1 MALTSYGKATFTYT
15 KPDNLVDL
23 FEESV
28 GRNGDRPLF
37 GTRNGSGDYHWI
49 TFGDVAARVDAVRAG
64 LAKLGVGP
72 GDAVGLIANNR
83 VEWAVAA
90 FATYGLRARFVPM
103 YEAELPHVW
112 RYVLGD
118 ADVRVLFVS
127 KPEILEKVK
136 PFQAELPRLQHLV
149 LIDGQGEG
157 SLEALEAAG
166 RAAPVPS
173 QKPTP
178 QETACLIY
186 TSGTTGDPKGVLLSH
201 GNFTSNVH
209 AGVKMMSQLDEST
222 VGLSILPWAHSY
234 GQTAELYCGIHLGGA
249 TGFMGSPQ
257 TILDDIGKVR
267 PNFLISVPRV
277 FNRIHA
283 GIRTKVEHEGGAKK
297 VLFDTAMKVARK
309 RRLGRAKGES
319 NLGLEVAFRVLDKIV
334 LSKVR
339 ARFGGRLASSMS
351 GSAAMNPEI
360 AAFFADMGIY
370 VYDCYGLTETTPAV
384 TMNGPLGF
392 KFGSVGRP
400 IDQCKVV
407 IDTQYGDPALG
418 DGEIVVYGPNVMQG
432 YHNKPEATA
441 AVMTPDGGFRTGD
454 RGRLDDDGYLFIT
467 GRIKEQY
474 KLENGKYVFPAA
486 IEEELKLLPI
496 VANVMIHGEGKPFN
510 VALVVPNLEGL
521 AHDEKGKA
529 LPADLPGLAASA
541 EAARFFEDAFK
552 AHLKGRFGGYEIPG
566 KVLLV
571 DEDFTLQNG
580 MLTQTLKLKR
590 REVMKRFGAGLEAL
604 YAAR

>member
-1 MALTSYGKATFTYT
+1 MALTSYGKATFHYAR
-15 KPDNLVDL
+15 PDNLVDL
-23 FEESV
+23 FEESAA
-28 GRNGDRPLF
+28 RNRDRLAF
-37 GTRNGSGDYHWI
+37 GTRDAAGEYQWVTYGQ
-49 TFGDVAARVDAVRAG
+49 VAERIDAVRAG
-64 LAKLGVGP
+64 LASLGVQP

-83 VEWAVAA
+83 VEWAIAA

-112 RYVLGD
+112 KYVLGD
-118 ADVRVLFVS
+118 AGVRVLFVS
-127 KPEILEKVK
+127 KPEILDQVK
-136 PFQAELPRLQHLV
+136 AFQAELPRLGHFV
-149 LIDGQGEG
+149 LIDGSGPG
-157 SLEALEAAG
+157 SLEAVEAAG

-173 QKPTP
+173 QKPAP

-209 AGVKMMSQLDEST
+209 AGVKLMCQLDHTT

-234 GQTAELYCGIHLGGA
+234 GQTAELYCGMHLGGA
-249 TGFMGSPQ
+249 TGFIGSPQ
-257 TILDDIGKVR
+257 TILEDIGKVR
-267 PNFLISVPRV
+267 PTFLISVPRI

-283 GIRTKVEHEGGAKK
+283 GIRAKVDQEGGLKK
-297 VLFDTAMKVARK
+297 VLFEAAMKVARQ
-309 RRLGRAKGES
+309 RRLMAARGERS
-319 NLGLEVAFRVLDKIV
+319 LPIELAFKVLDKVV

-360 AAFFADMGIY
+360 AGFFADLGIY

-384 TMNGPLGF
+384 TMNAPVGF

-400 IDQCKVV
+400 IDQCRVV
-407 IDTQYGDPALG
+407 IDTTLGDPALG
-418 DGEIVVYGPNVMQG
+418 DGEIIVYGPNVMQG

-441 AVMTPDGGFRTGD
+441 AVMTADGGFRTGD
-454 RGRLDDDGYLFIT
+454 RGRLDDDGYLWIT

-496 VANVMIHGEGKPFN
+496 VANVMIHGEGKLFN
-510 VALVVPNLEGL
+510 VALVVPNLEAL
-521 AHDEKGKA
+521 ARDEKGK
-529 LPADLPGLAASA
+529 DLPHDLAALAGSP
-541 EAARFFEDAFK
+541 EAAAFFLDAFK

-590 REVMKRFGAGLEAL
+590 REVLKRYGEAIEGL
-604 YAAR
+604 YRK

>member
-1 MALTSYGKATFTYT
+1 MALTSYGTATFTYA

-28 GRNGDRPLF
+28 KRNRGRLLF
-37 GTRNGSGDYHWI
+37 GTKDANGQYVWI
-49 TFGDVAARVDAVRAG
+49 TFDEVAARVDAVRAG
-64 LAKLGVGP
+64 LAGLGVGP

-112 RYVLGD
+112 RYVIGD
-118 ADVRVLFVS
+118 ADVRALFVS
-127 KPEILEKVK
+127 KPEILEQVK
-136 PFQAELPRLQHLV
+136 GFQAELPRLGSLV
-149 LIDGQGEG
+149 LIDGSGPG
-157 SLEALEAAG
+157 SLAALEAAG

-209 AGVKMMSQLDEST
+209 AGVKTMCQLDDT
-222 VGLSILPWAHSY
+222 IVGLSILPWAHSY
-234 GQTAELYCGIHLGGA
+234 GQTAELYCGLHLGGA

-257 TILDDIGKVR
+257 TIIDDIAKVR
-267 PNFLISVPRV
+267 PSFLISVPRV

-283 GIRTKVEHEGGAKK
+283 GIRAKVDHEGGVKK
-297 VLFDTAMKVARK
+297 RLFEAAMKVARQ
-309 RRLGRAKGES
+309 RRLMRAKGERS
-319 NLGLEVAFRVLDKIV
+319 LVLELAYQVLDRVV

-360 AAFFADMGIY
+360 ANFFADLGIY

-384 TMNGPLGF
+384 TMNGPAGF
-392 KFGSVGRP
+392 RFGSVGRP
-400 IDQCKVV
+400 IDQVRVV
-407 IDTQYGDPALG
+407 IDTTLGDPALG
-418 DGEIVVYGPNVMQG
+418 DGEIIVYGPNVMQG

-454 RGRLDDDGYLFIT
+454 RGRLDDEGYLFMT

-496 VANVMIHGEGKPFN
+496 VANVMIQGEGKPYN
-510 VALVVPNLEGL
+510 VALVVPSLEGL
-521 AHDEKGKA
+521 ARDEKGKN
-529 LPADLPGLAASA
+529 LPQDLAALAKSPAAA
-541 EAARFFEDAFK
+541 ELYQDAFK
-552 AHLKGRFGGYEIPG
+552 ACLGGRFGGYEIPK

-590 REVMKRFGAGLEAL
+590 REVLKHYGAALEGL
-604 YAAR
+604 YS

>member
-1 MALTSYGKATFTYT
+1 MALTSYGKATFTYA
-15 KPDNLVDL
+15 KPDNLVDM
-23 FEESV
+23 FEESAA
-28 GRNGDRPLF
+28 RNRNRPLF
-37 GTRNGSGDYHWI
+37 GTKNGDGEYHWI

-112 RYVLGD
+112 RYVIGD
-118 ADVRVLFVS
+118 AAVRVLFVS
-127 KPEILEKVK
+127 KPEILEQVR
-136 PFQAELPRLQHLV
+136 PFQAELPGLQHFV
-149 LIDGQGEG
+149 LIDGQGDG

-166 RAAPVPS
+166 REAPVPA
-173 QKPTP
+173 QRPTP

-186 TSGTTGDPKGVLLSH
+186 TSGTTGEPKGVLLSH

-209 AGVKMMSQLDEST
+209 AGVKMMSQLDDNT

-283 GIRTKVEHEGGAKK
+283 GIRAKVATQGGAKK
-297 VLFDTAMKVARK
+297 VLFEAAMKVARK
-309 RRLGRAKGES
+309 RRLAVAKGERS
-319 NLGLEVAFRVLDKIV
+319 LPLDVAHKVLDKVV

-339 ARFGGRLASSMS
+339 ERFGGRLASSMS

-360 AAFFADMGIY
+360 AGFFADLGIY

-392 KFGSVGRP
+392 KFGSVGKP
-400 IDQCKVV
+400 IDQCRVV

-510 VALVVPNLEGL
+510 VALVVPNLEAL
-521 AHDEKGKA
+521 ARDEKGKT
-529 LPADLPGLAASA
+529 LPQDMAGLAASP
-541 EAARFFEDAFK
+541 EAAAFFQNAFK
-552 AHLKGRFGGYEIPG
+552 ACLAGRFGGYEIPG

-571 DEDFTLQNG
+571 DEDFSLQNG

-590 REVMKRFGAGLEAL
+590 REVLKRYGAGLDGL
-604 YAAR
+604 YKSK